1 MDAYKN
7 QEISKNTG
15 ELFMRILPVV
25 INVYYRACQ
34 EARDKYAGLLQRWWR
49 RGSGHWPDPSV
60 ARWRLNFDHV
70 NNDLE
75 LVLAPPVLYRQVNSH
90 APLDCPHTPRRL
102 RVKYLMMNYT
112 METLLNG
119 ATSEMKRHLNETVSP
134 LYCHGDC
141 VCNKP
146 PTKCYMRWFM
156 TRNGRSWVYRVL
168 AGDTLTPKTRMSLSY
183 LTRFFHQS
191 VLGKTH
197 IHTPG
202 ATLFWSSFLAN
213 VASPCKEIRDYM
225 HAIGCDEEFGIIGF

>member
-34 EARDKYAGLLQRWWR
+34 EARDKHAGVLQRWWR
-49 RGSGHWPDPSV
+49 RGSGHWADPSV

-75 LVLAPPVLYRQVNSH
+75 FVLAPPVLYRQVNGH
-90 APLDCPHTPRRL
+90 APLDCPYTPRRH
-102 RVKYLMMNYT
+102 RVKYLMINYT
-112 METLLNG
+112 MEVLLKG
-119 ATSEMKRHLNETVSP
+119 ATPRMKERILETVTP
-134 LYCHGDC
+134 LYYHGDC

-146 PTKCYMRWFM
+146 PTVCYMRWFM

-168 AGDTLTPKTRMSLSY
+168 AGDTLTPKTRMTLSY

-213 VASPCKEIRDYM
+213 EVSPCKEIREYM
-225 HAIGCDEEFGIIGF
+225 NEIGCGGDMIS

>member
-1 MDAYKN
+1 MNAYKN
-7 QEISKNTG
+7 QAISKNTG

-34 EARDKYAGLLQRWWR
+34 EARDKQASVLQRWWR
-49 RGSGHWPDPSV
+49 RGSGHWADPST
-60 ARWRLNFDHV
+60 ARWRLKFNHV
-70 NNDLE
+70 NNDLGF
-75 LVLAPPVLYRQVNSH
+75 VMAPPVLYRQVNGH
-90 APLDCPHTPRRL
+90 APLECPHTPRRH
-102 RVKYLMMNYT
+102 RVKYLMMHYA
-112 METLLNG
+112 MESLLEG
-119 ATSEMKRHLNETVSP
+119 ATSMMKRHLNETVSP

-141 VCNKP
+141 VCNNP

-168 AGDTLTPKTRMSLSY
+168 AGDSLAPKTRMGLSY

-202 ATLFWSSFLAN
+202 ATIFWSSFLAN

>member
-34 EARDKYAGLLQRWWR
+34 EARDKHAGVLQRWWR
-49 RGSGHWPDPSV
+49 RGSGHWADPSV

-75 LVLAPPVLYRQVNSH
+75 FVLAPPVLYRQVNGH
-90 APLDCPHTPRRL
+90 APLDCPHTPRRH
-102 RVKYLMMNYT
+102 RVKYLMINYT
-112 METLLNG
+112 MEVLLKG
-119 ATSEMKRHLNETVSP
+119 ATPRMKERILETVTP
-134 LYCHGDC
+134 LYYHGDC

-146 PTKCYMRWFM
+146 PTVCYMRWFM

-168 AGDTLTPKTRMSLSY
+168 AGDTLTPKTRMTLSY

-202 ATLFWSSFLAN
+202 ATLFWTSFLAN
-213 VASPCKEIRDYM
+213 EVSPCKEIREYM
-225 HAIGCDEEFGIIGF
+225 NEIGCGNMIS

>member
-1 MDAYKN
+1 
-7 QEISKNTG
+7 
-15 ELFMRILPVV
+15 MRILRVV

-34 EARDKYAGLLQRWWR
+34 EARDKHAGVLQRWWR
-49 RGSGHWPDPSV
+49 RGSGHWADPSV

-75 LVLAPPVLYRQVNSH
+75 FVLAPPVLYRQVNGH
-90 APLDCPHTPRRL
+90 APLDCPHTPRRH
-102 RVKYLMMNYT
+102 RVKYLMINYT
-112 METLLNG
+112 MEVLLKG
-119 ATSEMKRHLNETVSP
+119 ATPRMKERILETVTP
-134 LYCHGDC
+134 LYYHGDC

-146 PTKCYMRWFM
+146 PTVCYMRWFM

-168 AGDTLTPKTRMSLSY
+168 AGDTLTPKTRMTLSY

-213 VASPCKEIRDYM
+213 EVSPCKEIREYM
-225 HAIGCDEEFGIIGF
+225 NEIGCGDMIS